1 MKKLLKMIISIL
13 LIGILFYHA
22 DWGNIKSQLI
32 SSDLVMI
39 SIVLFILMLQFPIKV
54 YKWRKCMGIH
64 GIYYPFLYLQ
74 KILCVGFFFNN
85 FLPTNIGGDGY
96 RVIKTFPTDGSK
108 SRSISAVL
116 LERIMGLVISLLLGF
131 FGSIVAV
138 FKYDSYIINLYI
150 ITCIVFLSLFILFIS
165 LYSRGYL
172 KKAIEKVTSI
182 KKLEVIVYNL
192 KYIISNK
199 KKLFDVTI
207 ISILFQ
213 LSVITVIFILFKAF
227 QIETLFVN
235 CAIIAA
241 LAGAFSLL
249 PISINGIGVFEGGFV
264 YIAMQM
270 GISFDQS
277 VTVALMLRVLNFP
290 LSLICGVVYLA
301 DSRKG

>member
-1 MKKLLKMIISIL
+1 MIISIL
-13 LIGILFYHA
+13 LIGILFYHV
-22 DWGNIKSQLI
+22 DWGNVKSQFA

-39 SIVLFILMLQFPIKV
+39 SIVLFILTLQFPTKV
-54 YKWRKCMGIH
+54 YKWRKCMEIH
-64 GIYYPFLYLQ
+64 RIYYPFLYLQ

-96 RVIKTFPTDGSK
+96 RVIKTLPKDGLK

-116 LERIMGLVISLLLGF
+116 LERIIGLVISLLLGF
-131 FGSIVAV
+131 FCSIVIV

-165 LYSRGYL
+165 LYSKGYL

-199 KKLFDVTI
+199 KRLFDVTI

-235 CAIIAA
+235 CAVIAA

-270 GISFDQS
+270 GISFEQS
-277 VTVALMLRVLNFP
+277 VIVALMLRVLNFP
-290 LSLICGVVYLA
+290 FSLICGVVYLA